1 MRAYRNISIA
11 IFVAMG
17 ASLFVMAFTGSFWTI
32 VALVGL
38 APMLVAIQVW
48 AVLRG
53 NEEAP
58 SPEERDLEERWYE
71 NR

>member
-11 IFVAMG
+11 IFLAMA

-38 APMLVAIQVW
+38 TPLLVAIQVW
-48 AVLRG
+48 AILRG
-53 NEEAP
+53 NEEGP
-58 SPEERDLEERWYE
+58 SPEGREAEERWYE
-71 NR
+71 NH